1 MNWLSVDI
9 YFYILNVIFLLKFC
23 LDIPNILEIWSL
35 WSFFFFGVFFNLLPN
50 VTRLN
55 CFIVFSL
62 N

>member
-35 WSFFFFGVFFNLLPN
+35 WSFFFL
-50 VTRLN
+50 
-55 CFIVFSL
+55 VFSSIFYQML
-62 N
+62 LD